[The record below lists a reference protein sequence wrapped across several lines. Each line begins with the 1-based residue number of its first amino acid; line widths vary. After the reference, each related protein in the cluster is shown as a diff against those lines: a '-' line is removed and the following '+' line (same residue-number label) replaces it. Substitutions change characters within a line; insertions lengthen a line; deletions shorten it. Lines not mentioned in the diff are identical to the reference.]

1 MNNQYTLFT
10 EVKPFYTT
18 LLTALANAQHTIS
31 MMYFTYDYG
40 EWSTEINRILCAKS
54 AEGVQVRLMADEFGL
69 TVDNAVNALRN
80 RAMMEDLQRSGIQVE
95 IFRPGG
101 RRVSRFNRLHCK
113 LCAIDQTT
121 LLIGGSNIGDYYL
134 DWQDTNLLM
143 VGQIGNV
150 AHQLY
155 DYIRHY
161 SNGNTPTT
169 SDGDPIDKLNLAKLC
184 TGDAQLLLTLPG
196 RRQDIRRELL
206 RLILNAEKSVYIRNW
221 YFLPD
226 KELLNALLFQAER
239 EVSVNILLSDRT
251 RVPLVDAANYITG
264 HKLVRSG
271 ARVFRYTQRY
281 MHSKVAWNGQGDIVL
296 GSANMDTKALSG
308 CFECSLQLRNPIL
321 ARQLRQAFENDHYL
335 STQQTP
341 QTFPKR
347 PLPHQ
352 AASYVCSLASAWL

>member
-1 MNNQYTLFT
+1 MNTRYTLFT
-10 EVKPFYTT
+10 EVKPFYTS
-18 LLTALANAQHTIS
+18 LLTALANAQHSIS

-40 EWSTEINRILCAKS
+40 EWSGEINRVLRAKS
-54 AEGVQVRLMADEFGL
+54 AEGMQVRLMADEFGL
-69 TVDNAVNALRN
+69 TVDNPANALRN
-80 RAMMEDLQRSGIQVE
+80 RAMMEDLRRAGIQVE
-95 IFRPGG
+95 IFRPEG
-101 RRVSRFNRLHCK
+101 RRISRVNRLHCK

-134 DWQDTNLLM
+134 DWQDTNLRM
-143 VGQIGNV
+143 DGQIGDV

-155 DYIRHY
+155 DYICHY
-161 SNGNTPTT
+161 SNGNTPPTNR
-169 SDGDPIDKLNLAKLC
+169 GDQINKLNPAKLRA
-184 TGDAQLLLTLPG
+184 GDAQLLLTLPG

-206 RLILNAEKSVYIRNW
+206 RLILDAEDSVYIRNW

-239 EVSVNILLSDRT
+239 GVSVNVLLSDRT

-271 ARVFRYTQRY
+271 VRVFRYTQRY

-296 GSANMDTKALSG
+296 GSANMDERALSG
-308 CFECSLQLRNPIL
+308 CFECSLRLHNPAL
-321 ARQLRQAFENDHYL
+321 ARRLRQAFESDYCL
-335 STQQTP
+335 STHQTP
-341 QTFPKR
+341 KTFPNR

-352 AASYVCSLASAWL
+352 TISYVCSLASAWL